1 MAYYFNLPTDAE
13 LTGDQRAAINDMK
26 AIALSG
32 GPGTGKSIVSIY
44 RHINNYKLNLR
55 KSVLLTFT
63 KSLKFYL
70 ANSVKSEANK
80 AENEE
85 EKQSILNAFN
95 KVDKANSWH
104 GSAYDEIIIDEAQDL
119 PENQLGD
126 WPRGN
131 INYIKQFAK
140 RISYGADDNQIIY
153 PKKATYE
160 NRLKEIFSDNNPHIL
175 EENFRNTYEILN
187 FARSL
192 FTDFTIPYE
201 TLEMLDDDDKHGPK
215 PIFKIV
221 KDAQEQH
228 DAIIQIINDFQ
239 EETHSI
245 AILVPL
251 INSAYHIKR
260 VVSSFYDEINNR
272 ITENCSFYE
281 NEQTQSV
288 KIERIHVSS
297 FKSAKGLEFDTVIIP
312 DFQFFE
318 ENINRFYTVEEED
331 YYVAMTRAKSNLFR
345 ISTEYINRVNKDTV
359 EIEEFTSNKTQ
370 SIDDNYDLP
379 F

>member
-13 LTGDQRAAINDMK
+13 LTEDQRAAINDIN

-55 KSVLLTFT
+55 KSILLTFT

-80 AENEE
+80 AENNMD
-85 EKQSILNAFN
+85 KQRILDAFIN
-95 KVDKANSWH
+95 VDLANSWH
-104 GSAYDEIIIDEAQDL
+104 GKRYEEIIIDEAQDL
-119 PENQLGD
+119 PENQIGS

-131 INYIKQFAK
+131 ITFVKSFAN
-140 RISYGADDNQIIY
+140 RISYGADDNQIIW
-153 PKKATYE
+153 PNKATYE
-160 NRLKEIFSDNNPHIL
+160 KRLKEIFPNNNRHIL

-187 FARSL
+187 FARNL
-192 FTDFTIPYE
+192 FTKFTIPRS
-201 TLEMLDDDDKHGPK
+201 TLEMLDENDKHGPK
-215 PIFKIV
+215 PILKIV
-221 KDAQEQH
+221 KNENEQN
-228 DAIIQIINDFQ
+228 DAILKIINDFP

-251 INSAYHIKR
+251 INPAFHMQR
-260 VVSSFYDEINNR
+260 VVSYFYNYIINKGLK
-272 ITENCSFYE
+272 CSYYE
-281 NEQTQSV
+281 NEMQQF
-288 KIERIHVSS
+288 KEIEKVHISS

-318 ENINRFYTVEEED
+318 KNIELFNVVQEED
-331 YYVAMTRAKSNLFR
+331 YFVAMTRAKSNLFL
-345 ISTEYINRVNKDTV
+345 ISTEKANKINNDLI
-359 EIEEFTSNKTQ
+359 EIEDSKNNNINFAGE
-370 SIDDNYDLP
+370 DDDLP